1 MKRRAL
7 FLLAALSATGVFAG
21 PPATAPGTSE
31 AATRAADAAKAF
43 SGALRQALSGAMAE
57 GGPAAAVAVCHDE
70 APRIAERVS
79 AEHGVRLGRVGV
91 RSRNPANRLE
101 GWQKALLQ
109 EWQAR
114 PPAGPPSQWAPVVR
128 QEGGTLRWARA
139 IETEGLC
146 LVCHGPRLEPGL
158 EASIRARY
166 PDDPATGFEA
176 GSLRGLLWVEVDE
189 AAGTA
194 ARLSETRQAIPMR
207 ETEAAEL
214 RAQMRAHLERLE
226 GITVALANG
235 DTEAAASLLETA
247 AAGRPGRFRTALPEG
262 WFRFARPMHEA
273 FGAAAAKARA
283 GDVPATLSSL
293 GTALAQCNACHATW
307 RVETPR

>member
-7 FLLAALSATGVFAG
+7 FLLAALSGAQGFASL
-21 PPATAPGTSE
+21 PTTTPAAGETA
-31 AATRAADAAKAF
+31 AQAADAAKAF
-43 SGALRQALSGAMAE
+43 SAALRRALGSAMAE

-70 APRIAERVS
+70 APRIAARVS

-114 PPAGPPSQWAPVVR
+114 PPAGPPSQWAPVV
-128 QEGGTLRWARA
+128 QHEGGTLRWARA

-146 LVCHGPRLEPGL
+146 LVCHGPQLEPRL

-176 GSLRGLLWVEVDE
+176 GSLRGLLWVEV
-189 AAGTA
+189 
-194 ARLSETRQAIPMR
+194 
-207 ETEAAEL
+207 
-214 RAQMRAHLERLE
+214 
-226 GITVALANG
+226 
-235 DTEAAASLLETA
+235 AAAD
-247 AAGRPGRFRTALPEG
+247 R
-262 WFRFARPMHEA
+262 
-273 FGAAAAKARA
+273 
-283 GDVPATLSSL
+283 
-293 GTALAQCNACHATW
+293 
-307 RVETPR
+307 

>member
-7 FLLAALSATGVFAG
+7 LLLAALAG
-21 PPATAPGTSE
+21 TTALASPPPAPAGAGE
-31 AATRAADAAKAF
+31 ASARAADAARAF

-101 GWQKALLQ
+101 GWQRALLE

-128 QEGGTLRWARA
+128 HEGGTLRWARA

-176 GSLRGLLWVEVDE
+176 GSLRGLLWVEV
-189 AAGTA
+189 
-194 ARLSETRQAIPMR
+194 
-207 ETEAAEL
+207 
-214 RAQMRAHLERLE
+214 
-226 GITVALANG
+226 
-235 DTEAAASLLETA
+235 
-247 AAGRPGRFRTALPEG
+247 
-262 WFRFARPMHEA
+262 
-273 FGAAAAKARA
+273 
-283 GDVPATLSSL
+283 ATL
-293 GTALAQCNACHATW
+293 G
-307 RVETPR
+307 R